1 MASGGDLFKGFIAGG
16 LVGMAVGILFAPKS
30 GRDMREELM
39 TEGDDLLGKAK
50 NELEKIKNELGDLR
64 DKITDTID
72 RGKAVFEQAQ
82 TDEERDFEAEINSMD
97 DEAEE
102 KPEPK
107 KTTTARKKTTAKK
120 A

>member
-1 MASGGDLFKGFIAGG
+1 MASNGDLFKGFLAGG
-16 LVGMAVGILFAPKS
+16 LVGLAAGILFAPKS

-39 TEGDDLLGKAK
+39 SEGDDLLGKAK
-50 NELEKIKNELGDLR
+50 GELEKIKSELGDLR

-82 TDEERDFEAEINSMD
+82 SDEELAFEAEINSMD

-102 KPEPK
+102 KPAPK
-107 KTTTARKKTTAKK
+107 KATTSKKSAAKK

>member
-1 MASGGDLFKGFIAGG
+1 MASSGDLFKGFLAGG
-16 LVGMAVGILFAPKS
+16 LVGLAVGILFAPKS
-30 GRDMREELM
+30 GQDMREELM

-50 NELEKIKNELGDLR
+50 NELEKIKSELGDLK

-72 RGKAVFEQAQ
+72 RGKTVFEQAQ
-82 TDEERDFEAEINSMD
+82 TVEERDFEAEINSMN

-102 KPEPK
+102 KPAPK
-107 KTTTARKKTTAKK
+107 KTTARKKTTEKK

>member
-1 MASGGDLFKGFIAGG
+1 MASGGDLFKGFLAGG
-16 LVGMAVGILFAPKS
+16 LVGLAVGVLFAPKS
-30 GRDMREELM
+30 GSDTRDELM

-50 NELEKIKNELGDLR
+50 KELDKIKNELGDLR

-97 DEAEE
+97 DVTEE
-102 KPEPK
+102 KSAPK
-107 KTTTARKKTTAKK
+107 KAPARKKDAAKK